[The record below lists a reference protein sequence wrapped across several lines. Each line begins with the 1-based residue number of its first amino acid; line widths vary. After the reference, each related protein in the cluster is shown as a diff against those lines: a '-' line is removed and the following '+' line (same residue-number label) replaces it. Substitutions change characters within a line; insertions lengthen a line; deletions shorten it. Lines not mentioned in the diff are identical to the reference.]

1 MSVFSTL
8 VQWECTH
15 QSPRAKDPRRNVHT
29 GSVALLASVYRF
41 IVTVAKPG

>member
-29 GSVALLASVYRF
+29 GSVVLLAFVDRF
-41 IVTVAKPG
+41 NVAVAKPG